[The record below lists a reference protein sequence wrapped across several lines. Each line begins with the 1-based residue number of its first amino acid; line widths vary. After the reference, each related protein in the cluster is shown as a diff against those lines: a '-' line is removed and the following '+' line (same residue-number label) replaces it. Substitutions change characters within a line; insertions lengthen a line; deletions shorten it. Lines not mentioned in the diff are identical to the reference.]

1 MITALAR
8 RMFLCIAMVSLPGNL
23 AVTEMQFE
31 FRLEFERRARQKFSD
46 WRSVWLKAAPGE
58 GCGGTWRG
66 GLVACAGR
74 LGKTKGRGG

>member
-1 MITALAR
+1 
-8 RMFLCIAMVSLPGNL
+8 MFLCIAMVSLPGNL
-23 AVTEMQFE
+23 AAPKCN
-31 FRLEFERRARQKFSD
+31 LNSGWKFERKARQKFSD

-74 LGKTKGRGG
+74 LGKTKGLGG